1 MTSQQSQPARSS
13 ILVYDFQDRI
23 RTLQNFDAAE
33 NFDAVVIGSGAG
45 GATAAYLLQAH
56 GLRVLIVEEGD
67 YFSARDYGDKSPLE
81 SIQTLY
87 RNGGLTFTTGNTN
100 ILLPQGKCVG
110 GTTVINSGTALRATP
125 PAVRRWKEQWHL
137 DEFAGSVDN
146 YYDLV
151 EKIVSV
157 ARSPRDILG
166 NNTSIFEKG
175 AGALGYAGEI
185 LPRFQ
190 HECRAAG
197 RCAFGCPNDAKQAM
211 NVSVVPNFLR
221 RGGTILVS
229 AQVKSID
236 CKNGEVVSVTV
247 VGGGKEFQIKA
258 KTYIIAAGAIY
269 TPLLL
274 RTVSGMKGIKPGK
287 NLTMHP
293 ASRVIGVMPEPVHG
307 EHDVPQSYHVTQ
319 FLEEG
324 VSIEGIFLPKSFM
337 GIALPFIGQRL
348 VHLMGQYQNLAM
360 IGYRIIEDSRG
371 KILPRLLGYPRS
383 WPIVWYSLEKVDVK
397 RFQRA
402 TSLSARILFAAG
414 AKSVFTSIYGF
425 EELKNPGDCDRL
437 EAANIAA
444 SEIESSAFHAQGTAN
459 MGTEPSNSVV
469 DPNGK
474 VWGLKNLF
482 IADASVIPSTPVS
495 NPQMTIMAFAF
506 HVTKS
511 ILKESHSGFESIR
524 V

>member
-1 MTSQQSQPARSS
+1 MTSQPSHQAKSNL
-13 ILVYDFQDRI
+13 LVYDFQDRI
-23 RTLQNFDAAE
+23 RTLHNFDSGAH
-33 NFDAVVIGSGAG
+33 FDAVVIGSGAG
-45 GATAAYLLQAH
+45 GATAAYVLQAH

-67 YFSARDYGDKSPLE
+67 YFSARDYADKSPLE

-100 ILLPQGKCVG
+100 IILPQGKCVG
-110 GTTVINSGTALRATP
+110 GTTVINSGTALRAT
-125 PAVRRWKEQWHL
+125 ASAIRRWKEDWQL
-137 DEFAGSVDN
+137 EEFADRVDR
-146 YYDLV
+146 YYDIV
-151 EKIVSV
+151 EKIVSI
-157 ARSPRDILG
+157 ARSPREILG
-166 NNTSIFEKG
+166 RNTSIFEKG
-175 AGALGYAGEI
+175 ARALGYAGEV

-190 HECRAAG
+190 RSCKAAG

-211 NVSVVPNFLR
+211 NVSVIPNFLR

-229 AQVKSID
+229 AHVKSID
-236 CKNGEVVSVTV
+236 CKNREAVSLRV
-247 VGGGKEFQIKA
+247 VGGGKEIQVRA

-274 RTVSGMKGIKPGK
+274 RTVSGMNGIKPGK
-287 NLTMHP
+287 NLVIHP
-293 ASRVIGVMPEPVHG
+293 ASRVIGVMKEPVHG
-307 EHDVPQSYHVTQ
+307 ERDVPQSYHVTQ

-324 VSIEGIFLPKSFM
+324 VSIEGIFLPKSIM

-348 VHLMGQYQNLAM
+348 FNLMGRYENLAM

-383 WPIVWYSLEKVDVK
+383 WPIVWFSLEKTDVR

-414 AKSVFTSIYGF
+414 ATSVFTSIYRF

-437 EAANIAA
+437 EAADIAA
-444 SEIESSAFHAQGTAN
+444 SEIESSAFHPQGTAN
-459 MGTEPSNSVV
+459 MGTDPSNSVV
-469 DPNGK
+469 DPRGK

-495 NPQMTIMAFAF
+495 NPQMTIMAFAI
-506 HVTKS
+506 HVAKS
-511 ILKESHSGFESIR
+511 ILEESHTEFEESR
-524 V
+524 L